1 MLIQCQ
7 VALWK
12 LGLNTLFKNSITESV
27 RQQKHRSHRFSLKNT
42 AFKFLNLKLIKERCF
57 ILELVNLSNYPTDTK
72 DLIMN
77 QACCLE
83 HFLNTY
89 HLDGIE
95 LMLCEPWQENLHR
108 PEWIKGIHLRFWFNW
123 LDFWRQD
130 YTILHKEIG
139 NANSISACYG
149 GLTRKAWLDVY
160 RENIMQAA
168 ATPSEYM
175 VFHIAQVRSSEVFK
189 YCFSATS
196 REVVT
201 AAVEVINEI
210 TRELPADRLLLFENL
225 WWPGLTLLDKDLV
238 EYLFQNIEHKNSG
251 IMLDTGHLMNTNL
264 DLTTQAEAVSYVLKT
279 VEGLGEYK
287 KKIHGIHLHYSLSGE
302 YVKQKKQ
309 FCVDDPADP
318 VQLMNH
324 ILQIDQHLPFTDSSA
339 KKIVKMVCPDYLVH
353 EFVQRSNVDWQQ
365 KITIQKSTMAGV

>member
-1 MLIQCQ
+1 
-7 VALWK
+7 
-12 LGLNTLFKNSITESV
+12 
-27 RQQKHRSHRFSLKNT
+27 
-42 AFKFLNLKLIKERCF
+42 
-57 ILELVNLSNYPTDTK
+57 
-72 DLIMN
+72 MN
-77 QACCLE
+77 QAGCLE

-139 NANSISACYG
+139 NDDSISVCYG
-149 GLTRKAWLDVY
+149 GLTRQAWLDVY
-160 RENIMQAA
+160 RENIVQAA
-168 ATPSEYM
+168 ATPAEYV
-175 VFHIAQVRSSEVFK
+175 VFHVAQVRSSEVFK

-210 TRELPADRLLLFENL
+210 TRELPDDQLLLFENL

-238 EYLFQNIEHKNSG
+238 VYLFRNIEHKNSG

-264 DLTTQAEAVSYVLKT
+264 DLNTQAEAVAYVLKT
-279 VEGLGEYK
+279 VEELGEYK
-287 KKIHGIHLHYSLSGE
+287 KKIHGIHLHYSLSGT

-309 FCVDDPADP
+309 CWVADPTDP
-318 VQLMNH
+318 VQLMKH
-324 ILQIDQHLPFTDSSA
+324 VLQIDQHLPFTDSAA
-339 KKIVKMVCPDYLVH
+339 KKIVQMVRPDYLIH
-353 EFVQRSNVDWQQ
+353 EFIQRSRLDWQK